1 MSRSNFFSLKLAK
14 FYTSCRTWRQ
24 DVTPNLCSSQNFTHK
39 CYVLHIIIHN
49 NDTVTISSCHN
60 ISIRNTAFAINT
72 SFTLISKGFLSL
84 LEPWT
89 ISWYYRHINLITKWK
104 TFVEINITSRNVTTK
119 KLSLSIALI
128 MVRIIYETIISAKFS
143 R

>member
-1 MSRSNFFSLKLAK
+1 MSRSNFFSLKIARL
-14 FYTSCRTWRQ
+14 YTSCRTWGQ
-24 DVTPNLCSSQNFTHK
+24 DSQFMFFAK
-39 CYVLHIIIHN
+39 FYIQCFVLHIIIRN
-49 NDTVTISSCHN
+49 NYTVTISSWDN
-60 ISIRNTAFAINT
+60 ISIRNRGSAVNTA
-72 SFTLISKGFLSL
+72 FTLISKGFLPL

-89 ISWYYRHINLITKWK
+89 ISWYYRYINLITKCK

-128 MVRIIYETIISAKFS
+128 MVRIIYVTIISANIS

>member
-1 MSRSNFFSLKLAK
+1 MSRSNFFSLKIAR

-24 DVTPNLCSSQNFTHK
+24 DVTHNLCSSQNFTQNV
-39 CYVLHIIIHN
+39 VLHIIIRN

-60 ISIRNTAFAINT
+60 ISIRNTGFAINT
-72 SFTLISKGFLSL
+72 AFTLISKGFLSL

-89 ISWYYRHINLITKWK
+89 ISWYYRYINLITKCK

-128 MVRIIYETIISAKFS
+128 MVRIIYVTIISANIS